1 MRVTRAGLDTR
12 DLGPG
17 KGRHIEGQGRRPGGQ
32 DLAGGHQERG
42 QGHLSVYALPM
53 DFLACGTETINLYH
67 LPRNKSCQKSL
78 LNNCTLCSQ

>member
-1 MRVTRAGLDTR
+1 MRVTRAGLDTQ

-42 QGHLSVYALPM
+42 QGQKWIRFVY
-53 DFLACGTETINLYH
+53 
-67 LPRNKSCQKSL
+67 
-78 LNNCTLCSQ
+78 